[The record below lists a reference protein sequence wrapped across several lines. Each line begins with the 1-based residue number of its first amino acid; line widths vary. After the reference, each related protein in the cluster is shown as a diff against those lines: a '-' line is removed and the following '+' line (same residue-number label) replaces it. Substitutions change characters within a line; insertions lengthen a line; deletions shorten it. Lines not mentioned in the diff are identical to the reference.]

1 MSKYEDNWS
10 HSGKIQIKPFSGE
23 TIGRYLWQADDLVG
37 IPAGK
42 KSARI

>member
-23 TIGRYLWQADDLVG
+23 TIGRHLWQADDLVG

-42 KSARI
+42 KSAGI